1 VPTHLEPRAAT
12 PDEIAA
18 MQALLAQAPDDRA
31 RRKRGL
37 STTLVIWAA
46 GWLIVTGG
54 WLLLGWVIGS
64 VTGTDL
70 GLESALTQLIVIYA
84 FPVSALVAIVMGL
97 RWLRALPD
105 YRPKLR
111 ADVDGAQVKEERYV
125 FTEAK
130 RFQEPE
136 HGGLIYFL
144 RSTSDEVLTVYDPE
158 SQSLGVQGQDPLQSR
173 YRPQAELR
181 VVRAPH
187 SGFALS
193 TDTAG
198 TELPVSAPIPL
209 TVAPRHWPQPDAL
222 CDIAWDQLEARL
234 SAPTAAA

>member
-1 VPTHLEPRAAT
+1 MPTHLEPRAAT
-12 PDEIAA
+12 PEELAA

-31 RRKRGL
+31 RRKRGMT
-37 STTLVIWAA
+37 TTLVLWAA
-46 GWLIVTGG
+46 GWLVITGG
-54 WLLLGWVIGS
+54 WLLLGWVIGRII
-64 VTGTDL
+64 GADL
-70 GLESALTQLIVIYA
+70 GLESSITQLIVIYA
-84 FPVSALVAIVMGL
+84 FPVSAIIAIVLGI

-105 YRPKLR
+105 YRPQLR
-111 ADVDGAQVKEERYV
+111 LDVDGAQVKEERYV

-187 SGFALS
+187 SGFALD

-198 TELPVSAPIPL
+198 AELPVNAPIPL
-209 TVAPRHWPQPDAL
+209 SVAPRHWPQADAL
-222 CDIAWDQLEARL
+222 CPIAWDQLEARL
-234 SAPTAAA
+234 SPQATRA